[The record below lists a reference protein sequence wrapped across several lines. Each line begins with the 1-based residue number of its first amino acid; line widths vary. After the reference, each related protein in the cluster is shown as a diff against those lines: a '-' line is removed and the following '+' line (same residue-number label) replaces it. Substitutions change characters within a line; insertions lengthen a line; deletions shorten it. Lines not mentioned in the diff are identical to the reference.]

1 MVIKLKTIEGCS
13 FRGKNV
19 LVRVDLNVPMEG
31 GKVTDDTRI
40 RAHLDTLDILRRGGA
55 RVALASHLGR
65 PKGKVAADLSLFPV
79 SQALGALLGF
89 EVHFCEDCVGEKVS
103 ARVSSMGDGDVC
115 LLENLRFYLGE
126 EANDPVFAGEL
137 ADPFD
142 LFVMDAFSAA
152 HRAHASTVGVTRFLP
167 SCAGKLMEREVTVL
181 SRVMED
187 PRKPMVI
194 ILGGAKVSDKIGFIR
209 SMLEKGDVMLIGGAM
224 AFPFLKATGK
234 SIGSSFCE
242 KGTEAIAAEIL
253 ETAKRTCIKIV
264 LPVDLLTPGGE
275 GDGSETEMVRADS
288 IPEGSKGLD
297 IGPETVALFIDEIQ
311 RAWTILWNGPLGLF
325 ERKPF
330 GEGTRLVGLSVA
342 DKTAEGAVSVLG
354 GGDTAA
360 AANMLEFAQGI
371 SHISTGGGSTLEFFE
386 KKGLPGITPLLMP

>member
-1 MVIKLKTIEGCS
+1 MMRLRTIEGCS

-19 LVRVDLNVPMEG
+19 LVRVDFNVPMKS

-40 RAHLDTLDILRRGGA
+40 RAHIDTLDILRRGGA
-55 RVALASHLGR
+55 RVAIASHLGR
-65 PKGKVAADLSLFPV
+65 PKGEVTADLSLFPV
-79 SQALGALLGF
+79 SQTLEALLGC
-89 EVHFCEDCVGEKVS
+89 EVLFCGDCLGEKVS
-103 ARVSSMGDGDVC
+103 AKVEAMSNGDIC
-115 LLENLRFYLGE
+115 LLENLRFYPGE
-126 EANDPVFAGEL
+126 EADDPAFAGEL

-152 HRAHASTVGVTRFLP
+152 HRAHASTVGVTRYLP
-167 SCAGKLMEREVTVL
+167 SCAGKLMEREVTAL

-187 PRKPMVI
+187 PQKPMVI

-224 AFPFLKATGK
+224 AFPFLKAAGK

-242 KGTEAIAAEIL
+242 EGTEAIAAEIL
-253 ETAKRTCIKIV
+253 EAARKSCIKII
-264 LPVDLLTPGGE
+264 LPVDLLTPGGK
-275 GDGSETEMVRADS
+275 GDGSEIEVVRADS
-288 IPEGSKGLD
+288 IPKGSKGLD
-297 IGPETVALFIDEIQ
+297 IGPQTVALFTEEIQ
-311 RAWTILWNGPLGLF
+311 KAGTILWNGPLGLF

-342 DKTAEGAVSVLG
+342 DRTAEGAVSVLG

-360 AANMLEFAQGI
+360 AANMLGFAQGI
-371 SHISTGGGSTLEFFE
+371 GHISTGGGATLEFFE
-386 KKGLPGITPLLMP
+386 KKGLPGLTPLLLP

>member
-1 MVIKLKTIEGCS
+1 MRLKTIEGCS

-19 LVRVDLNVPMEG
+19 LVRVDFNVPMNS

-40 RAHLDTLDILRRGGA
+40 KAHLDTLGILRRGGA

-65 PKGKVAADLSLFPV
+65 PKGKVATDLSLFPV
-79 SQALGALLGF
+79 SQALGGLLGC
-89 EVHFCEDCVGEKVS
+89 EVPFCGDCVGERVS
-103 ARVSSMGDGDVC
+103 AKVGAMSDGGVC
-115 LLENLRFYLGE
+115 LLENLRFYPGE
-126 EANDPVFAGEL
+126 EADDPAFAEEL

-167 SCAGKLMEREVTVL
+167 SCAGKLMEREVAVL
-181 SRVMED
+181 SRIMEE
-187 PRKPMVI
+187 PKKPMVI
-194 ILGGAKVSDKIGFIR
+194 ILGGAKVSDKIGFIK
-209 SMLEKGDVMLIGGAM
+209 SMLEKGDVMLVGGAM
-224 AFPFLKATGK
+224 AFPFLKASGK
-234 SIGSSFCE
+234 SIGGSFCE
-242 KGTEAIAAEIL
+242 EGTEAIAAEIL
-253 ETAKRTCIKIV
+253 ETAKKTCTKIV
-264 LPVDLLTPGGE
+264 LPVDFLTPGGK
-275 GDGSETEMVRADS
+275 GDGGGTEVVRSDS

-297 IGPETVALFIDEIQ
+297 IGPETVALFFDEIQ
-311 RAWTILWNGPLGLF
+311 KAGTILWNGPLGLF

-360 AANMLEFAQGI
+360 AANMLGFAQGI
-371 SHISTGGGSTLEFFE
+371 SHISTGGGATLEFFE

>member
-1 MVIKLKTIEGCS
+1 MRLKTIEDCS

-40 RAHLDTLDILRRGGA
+40 RAHLDTLGILRQGGA

-79 SQALGALLGF
+79 SQALGALLGC
-89 EVHFCEDCVGEKVS
+89 EVPLPRPSPPRSPRKRVG
-103 ARVSSMGDGDVC
+103 SMGDGDVC
-115 LLENLRFYLGE
+115 LLENLRFYPGE
-126 EANDPVFAGEL
+126 EANDPAFAGEL
-137 ADPFD
+137 AEPFD

-167 SCAGKLMEREVTVL
+167 SCAGKLMEKEVSVL
-181 SRVMED
+181 SRVMEC
-187 PRKPMVI
+187 PKKPMVI

-209 SMLEKGDVMLIGGAM
+209 SMLEKGDIMLIGGAM
-224 AFPFLKATGK
+224 AFPFLKAMGK
-234 SIGSSFCE
+234 SIGGSFCE
-242 KGTEAIAAEIL
+242 EGTEAVAAEIL
-253 ETAKRTCIKIV
+253 ETAKKTCIKII
-264 LPVDLLTPGGE
+264 LPVDLLAPRE
-275 GDGSETEMVRADS
+275 KGDDSEIEVVRADS
-288 IPEGSKGLD
+288 IPKDSKGFD
-297 IGPETVALFIDEIQ
+297 IGPETVALFNEEIQ
-311 RAWTILWNGPLGLF
+311 KAGTILWNGPLGLF

-330 GEGTRLVGLSVA
+330 GEGTQLVGLSVA
-342 DKTAEGAVSVLG
+342 DRTAEGAVSVLG

-360 AANMLEFAQGI
+360 AANMLGFAQGI
-371 SHISTGGGSTLEFFE
+371 SHISTGGGATLEFFE

>member
-1 MVIKLKTIEGCS
+1 MRLKTIEDCS

-19 LVRVDLNVPMEG
+19 LVRVDLNVPMEDA
-31 GKVTDDTRI
+31 KVTDDTRI

-65 PKGKVAADLSLFPV
+65 PKGKVAAGLSLFPV
-79 SQALGALLGF
+79 SQALGALLGC
-89 EVHFCEDCVGEKVS
+89 EVPFCEDCVGEKVS
-103 ARVSSMGDGDVC
+103 ARVASMGDGDVC

-137 ADPFD
+137 AGPFD

-167 SCAGKLMEREVTVL
+167 SCAGKLMEKEVTVL
-181 SRVMED
+181 SRVMKD

-224 AFPFLKATGK
+224 AFPFLKAMGK
-234 SIGSSFCE
+234 SIGDSFCE
-242 KGTEAIAAEIL
+242 EGTEAVASEIL
-253 ETAKRTCIKIV
+253 ETAKRTCIKII
-264 LPVDLLTPGGE
+264 LPVDLLAPRE
-275 GDGSETEMVRADS
+275 KGDDSEIEVVRADS
-288 IPEGSKGLD
+288 IPKDSKGFD
-297 IGPETVALFIDEIQ
+297 IGPETVALFTEEIQ
-311 RAWTILWNGPLGLF
+311 KAGTILWNGPLGLF
-325 ERKPF
+325 ERKLF

-342 DKTAEGAVSVLG
+342 DRTAEGAVSVLG

-360 AANMLEFAQGI
+360 AANMLGFAQGI
-371 SHISTGGGSTLEFFE
+371 SHISTGGGATLEFFE

>member
-1 MVIKLKTIEGCS
+1 MRLKTIEGCS

-19 LVRVDLNVPMEG
+19 LVRVDFNVPMKS

-40 RAHLDTLDILRRGGA
+40 KAHLDTLGILRRGGA

-65 PKGKVAADLSLFPV
+65 PKGKVATDLSLFPV
-79 SQALGALLGF
+79 SQALGGLLGC
-89 EVHFCEDCVGEKVS
+89 EVPFCGDCVGERVS
-103 ARVSSMGDGDVC
+103 AKVGAMSDGGVC
-115 LLENLRFYLGE
+115 LLENLRFYPGE
-126 EANDPVFAGEL
+126 EADDPAFAEEL

-167 SCAGKLMEREVTVL
+167 SCAGKLMEREVAVL
-181 SRVMED
+181 SRIMEE
-187 PRKPMVI
+187 PKKPMVI
-194 ILGGAKVSDKIGFIR
+194 ILGGAKVSDKIGFIK
-209 SMLEKGDVMLIGGAM
+209 SMLEKGDVMLVGGAM
-224 AFPFLKATGK
+224 AFPFLKASGK
-234 SIGSSFCE
+234 SIGGSFCE
-242 KGTEAIAAEIL
+242 EGTEAIAAEIL
-253 ETAKRTCIKIV
+253 ETAKKTCIKII

-275 GDGSETEMVRADS
+275 GDGSKTEMVRADS

-297 IGPETVALFIDEIQ
+297 IGPETVALFFDEIQ
-311 RAWTILWNGPLGLF
+311 KAGTILWNGPLGLF

-360 AANMLEFAQGI
+360 AANMLGFAQGI
-371 SHISTGGGSTLEFFE
+371 SHISTGGGATLEFFE

>member
-1 MVIKLKTIEGCS
+1 MRLKTIEGCS

-19 LVRVDLNVPMEG
+19 LVRVDFNVPMKS

-40 RAHLDTLDILRRGGA
+40 KAHLDTLGILRRGGA

-65 PKGKVAADLSLFPV
+65 PKGKVATDLSLFPV
-79 SQALGALLGF
+79 SQALGGLLGC
-89 EVHFCEDCVGEKVS
+89 EVPFCGDCVGERVS
-103 ARVSSMGDGDVC
+103 AKVGAMSDGGVC
-115 LLENLRFYLGE
+115 LLENLRFYPGE
-126 EANDPVFAGEL
+126 EADDPAFAEEL

-167 SCAGKLMEREVTVL
+167 SCAGKLMEREVAVL
-181 SRVMED
+181 SRIMEE
-187 PRKPMVI
+187 PKKPMVI
-194 ILGGAKVSDKIGFIR
+194 ILGGAKVSDKIGFIK
-209 SMLEKGDVMLIGGAM
+209 SMLEKGDVMLVGGAM
-224 AFPFLKATGK
+224 AFPFLKASGK
-234 SIGSSFCE
+234 SIGGSFCE
-242 KGTEAIAAEIL
+242 EGTEAIAAEIL
-253 ETAKRTCIKIV
+253 ETAKKTCTKIV
-264 LPVDLLTPGGE
+264 LPVDFLTPGGK
-275 GDGSETEMVRADS
+275 GDGGGTEVVRSDS

-297 IGPETVALFIDEIQ
+297 IGPETVALFFDEIQ
-311 RAWTILWNGPLGLF
+311 KAGTILWNGPLGLF

-360 AANMLEFAQGI
+360 AANMLGFAQGI
-371 SHISTGGGSTLEFFE
+371 SHISTGGGATLEFFE

>member
-1 MVIKLKTIEGCS
+1 MKTIEGCS

-19 LVRVDLNVPMEG
+19 LVRVDFNVPMKS

-40 RAHLDTLDILRRGGA
+40 KAHLDTLGILRRGGA

-65 PKGKVAADLSLFPV
+65 PKGKVATDLSLFPV
-79 SQALGALLGF
+79 SQALGGLLGC
-89 EVHFCEDCVGEKVS
+89 EVPFCGDCVGERVS
-103 ARVSSMGDGDVC
+103 AKVGAMSDGGVC
-115 LLENLRFYLGE
+115 LLENLRFYPGE
-126 EANDPVFAGEL
+126 EADDPAFAEEL

-167 SCAGKLMEREVTVL
+167 SCAGKLMEREVAVL
-181 SRVMED
+181 SRIMEE
-187 PRKPMVI
+187 PKKPMVI
-194 ILGGAKVSDKIGFIR
+194 ILGGAKVSDKIGFIK
-209 SMLEKGDVMLIGGAM
+209 SMLEKGDVMLVGGAM
-224 AFPFLKATGK
+224 AFPFLKASGK
-234 SIGSSFCE
+234 SIGGSFCE
-242 KGTEAIAAEIL
+242 EGTEAIAAEIL
-253 ETAKRTCIKIV
+253 ETAKKTCTKIV
-264 LPVDLLTPGGE
+264 LPVDFLTPGGK
-275 GDGSETEMVRADS
+275 GDGGGTEVVRSDS

-297 IGPETVALFIDEIQ
+297 IGPETVALFFDEIQ
-311 RAWTILWNGPLGLF
+311 KAGTILWNGPLGLF

-360 AANMLEFAQGI
+360 AANMLGFAQGI
-371 SHISTGGGSTLEFFE
+371 SHISTGGGATLEFFE